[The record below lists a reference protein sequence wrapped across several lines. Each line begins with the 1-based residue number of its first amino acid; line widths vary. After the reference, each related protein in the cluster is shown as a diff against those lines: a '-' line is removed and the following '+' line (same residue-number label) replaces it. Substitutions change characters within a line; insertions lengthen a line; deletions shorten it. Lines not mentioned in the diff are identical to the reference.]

1 MSSDTGNG
9 LRASDADRDGVA
21 DALRAHCAA
30 GRLRVDELEER
41 LAAALGAATL
51 DELQRLLQDLP
62 DRPDGQ
68 ATRPHER
75 ARVKIGLP
83 GLRSFR
89 QDHELR
95 SDRTESFRTAVEHI
109 LPAMVADGFNVIGRV
124 PGELLVFERRDERVV
139 AAFNRS
145 DAGGTRLVVQGRAC
159 LAVRRAFANLGV
171 E

>member
-1 MSSDTGNG
+1 MR
-9 LRASDADRDGVA
+9 LRASDADRDRVA

-30 GRLRVDELEER
+30 GRLRLEELEER

-62 DRPDGQ
+62 DRGAQ
-68 ATRPHER
+68 ATRPHAPE
-75 ARVKIGLP
+75 RVKIGLP

-89 QDHELR
+89 QEHELR

-145 DAGGTRLVVQGRAC
+145 DAGGTRLVVQGIAR

-171 E
+171 D